1 MAPCGS
7 GLSRPHKAIHTMNPP
22 FILPLTLEG
31 PHWARLE
38 PLAHAHTEALIEAAR
53 DGELW
58 KLWFTTVPSPEQMAQ
73 QVDTLLRQR
82 ESEGLLPFVVR
93 RKGDGRIVGATRY
106 MNVQAAH
113 RRLEIGG
120 TWYAAS
126 VQRTGLN
133 TECKWL
139 LLQHAFEQLD
149 CIAVELRTHV
159 LNQRSRRAIE
169 RLGARLDGVLRHHMI
184 MPNGTL
190 RDSAVYS
197 ITSADWPAVR
207 AHLHTLLERA
217 APC

>member
-1 MAPCGS
+1 MSA
-7 GLSRPHKAIHTMNPP
+7 P
-22 FILPLTLEG
+22 FIAPTTLEG
-31 PHWARLE
+31 PRFALLE
-38 PLAHAHTEALIEAAR
+38 PLAAAHTEALIEAAR

-58 KLWFTTVPSPEQMAQ
+58 KLWFTTVPSPEQMAA
-73 QVDTLLRQR
+73 QVQALLHQR
-82 ESEGLLPFVVR
+82 ETDGILPFVVR
-93 RKGDGRIVGATRY
+93 HRDDGRIVGATRY

-126 VQRTGLN
+126 VQRSGLN

-149 CIAVELRTHV
+149 CIAVEFRTHV

-169 RLGARLDGVLRHHMI
+169 RLGARLDGILRHHMI

-197 ITSADWPAVR
+197 ITSDDWPAVKV
-207 AHLHTLLERA
+207 HLHTLLA
-217 APC
+217 AH

>member
-1 MAPCGS
+1 MT
-7 GLSRPHKAIHTMNPP
+7 SR
-22 FILPLTLEG
+22 FIEPVTLEG
-31 PHWARLE
+31 AHFARIE
-38 PLAHAHTEALIEAAR
+38 PLAEHHIAGLTEAVC

-58 KLWFTTVPSPEQMAQ
+58 KLWFTFIPAPDEMAAH
-73 QVDTLLRQR
+73 VATLLQQR
-82 ESEGLLPFVVR
+82 ETEGLMPFVVR
-93 RKGDGRIVGATRY
+93 RREDGRIVGATRY

-126 VQRTGLN
+126 EQRSGLN
-133 TECKWL
+133 TECKAL

-149 CIAVELRTHV
+149 CIAVEFRTHV

-184 MPNGTL
+184 MPNGTV

-197 ITSADWPAVR
+197 ITSADWPAVK
-207 AHLHTLLERA
+207 AHLQALQQR
-217 APC
+217 